1 MSLFGRS
8 IEKTERPRL
17 DLSGPAL
24 RTAFASA
31 VSGAAEH
38 GGIEQYAS
46 AVQLKSQLFK
56 DVFVEGPDS
65 SLDLEAFKNLC
76 TFMATVRRRVA
87 PYLEEGET
95 FESLRRAVLSLLD
108 GAHDTATTDARL
120 EAFCGSFPADKEHR
134 WVRDLAAEV
143 LHGVDPERYPLMSRW
158 IWDFK
163 TQTGV
168 LREIWFADDIDHIRL
183 EVPDSFETFVVLREE
198 LSQFLAD
205 NGVFRD
211 MLSYVDLLCAQVYA
225 NYIDSQGAAF
235 FRADFSTPEDPVQH
249 SRRLLGLD
257 GVRPDGRTRLK
268 FTDGKSFILDD
279 SAAVG

>member
-8 IEKTERPRL
+8 IQEVERPQL
-17 DLSGPAL
+17 ELSGPAL
-24 RTAFASA
+24 RTAFAAA

-38 GGIEQYAS
+38 GGIEQYAG
-46 AVQLKSQLFK
+46 AVQLKTQLFK
-56 DVFVEGPDS
+56 DVFADGPDS
-65 SLDLEAFKNLC
+65 TLDLEAFKNLC
-76 TFMATVRRRVA
+76 TFMATVRRRIA
-87 PYLEEGET
+87 PYLEEGDS
-95 FESLRRAVLSLLD
+95 FERLRGAVLALLD
-108 GAHDTATTDARL
+108 GSHDTTTTDARL
-120 EAFCGSFPADKEHR
+120 EAFASTFPADKEHR
-134 WVRDLAAEV
+134 WGRDLAAEV

-168 LREIWFADDIDHIRL
+168 LREIWFAEDIDHIRL
-183 EVPDSFETFVVLREE
+183 EVPDNFETFVVLREE

-211 MLSYVDLLCAQVYA
+211 MLGYVDLLCAQVYA
-225 NYIDSQGAAF
+225 NYIDTQGAAF

-268 FTDGKSFILDD
+268 FTDGKSFTLDD
-279 SAAVG
+279 TAMSG